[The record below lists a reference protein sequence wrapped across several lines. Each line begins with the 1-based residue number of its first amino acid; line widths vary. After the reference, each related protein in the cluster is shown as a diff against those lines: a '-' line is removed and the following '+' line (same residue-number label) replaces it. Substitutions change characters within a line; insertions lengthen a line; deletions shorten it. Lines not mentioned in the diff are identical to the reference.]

1 MLFTAMF
8 VLEVQ
13 PQSPTAVKLESAE
26 CKDVILFVIL
36 LLLIVLAE
44 PFQLLLLL
52 LLLLL
57 LASYADYFSFV
68 ISKITKLITI
78 IRKLAASA
86 EAIVV
91 QLSK

>member
-1 MLFTAMF
+1 MLFTFMF

-13 PQSPTAVKLESAE
+13 PQSPATAKLKSAAG
-26 CKDVILFVIL
+26 KDVILFVIL

-44 PFQLLLLL
+44 PFQILL

-57 LASYADYFSFV
+57 LAPYADYFSFV

-78 IRKLAASA
+78 SRKLAASA
-86 EAIVV
+86 EAKV
-91 QLSK
+91 

>member
-1 MLFTAMF
+1 MFFTAMF

-57 LASYADYFSFV
+57 ASYADYFSFV

-78 IRKLAASA
+78 SRKLAASA
-86 EAIVV
+86 EAKV
-91 QLSK
+91 

>member
-13 PQSPTAVKLESAE
+13 SQSPTAVKLESAE

-57 LASYADYFSFV
+57 ASYADYFSFV

-86 EAIVV
+86 EAIAV

>member
-8 VLEVQ
+8 VLEVHL
-13 PQSPTAVKLESAE
+13 QSPATAKLKSAE

-44 PFQLLLLL
+44 PFQLLV

-57 LASYADYFSFV
+57 LAPYADYFSFV
-68 ISKITKLITI
+68 ISKITKLTTI
-78 IRKLAASA
+78 SRKLAASA
-86 EAIVV
+86 EAKV
-91 QLSK
+91 

>member
-52 LLLLL
+52 LLLL
-57 LASYADYFSFV
+57 ASYADYFSFV

>member
-52 LLLLL
+52 LLL
-57 LASYADYFSFV
+57 ASYADYFSFV

>member
-8 VLEVQ
+8 VLEVH
-13 PQSPTAVKLESAE
+13 PQSPTSVKLKSAAG
-26 CKDVILFVIL
+26 KDVILFVIS

-57 LASYADYFSFV
+57 APYADYFSFV

-78 IRKLAASA
+78 SRKLAASA
-86 EAIVV
+86 EAKV
-91 QLSK
+91 

>member
-13 PQSPTAVKLESAE
+13 PQSPTAIKLESAE

-44 PFQLLLLL
+44 PFQLL

>member
-1 MLFTAMF
+1 MLFTVMF

-13 PQSPTAVKLESAE
+13 PQSPTAVKLKSAE

-44 PFQLLLLL
+44 TFQLLLLL
-52 LLLLL
+52 LLL
-57 LASYADYFSFV
+57 APYTDYFSFV

-86 EAIVV
+86 EAIAV

>member
-8 VLEVQ
+8 VLEVH
-13 PQSPTAVKLESAE
+13 PQSPTAVKLKSAAG
-26 CKDVILFVIL
+26 KDVVIFVIL

-52 LLLLL
+52 LLLL
-57 LASYADYFSFV
+57 APYADYFSFV

-78 IRKLAASA
+78 SRKLAASA
-86 EAIVV
+86 EAKV
-91 QLSK
+91 